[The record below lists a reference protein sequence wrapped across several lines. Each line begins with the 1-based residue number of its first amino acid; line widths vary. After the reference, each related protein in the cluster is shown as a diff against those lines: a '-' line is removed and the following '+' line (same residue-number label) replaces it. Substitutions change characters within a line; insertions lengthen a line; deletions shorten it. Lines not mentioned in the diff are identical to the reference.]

1 MGTVIMETA
10 HTGKCATPLAS
21 MNSEYAYAGPTG
33 VFRCRAPYERTD
45 PRRTDQGRTR
55 APAADAATGPVRVPY
70 GVRRWEQGS
79 DEQTNDGL

>member
-21 MNSEYAYAGPTG
+21 MNSVYAYAGPTG

-45 PRRTDQGRTR
+45 PRRTDPRSDPRRTR
-55 APAADAATGPVRVPY
+55 RRTGPRTGCV
-70 GVRRWEQGS
+70 RWEAMNKQMMGC
-79 DEQTNDGL
+79 EI

>member
-21 MNSEYAYAGPTG
+21 MNSVYAYAGPTG

-45 PRRTDQGRTR
+45 PRRTDPRSRGGRG
-55 APAADAATGPVRVPY
+55 DGPVRVR
-70 GVRRWEQGS
+70 GASVGKR
-79 DEQTNDGL
+79 

>member
-21 MNSEYAYAGPTG
+21 MNSVYAYAGPTG

-45 PRRTDQGRTR
+45 PRRTDPRSRGGSG
-55 APAADAATGPVRVPY
+55 DGPEGPRIHTTY
-70 GVRRWEQGS
+70 GVVGKH
-79 DEQTNDGL
+79 EQTDDGL

>member
-21 MNSEYAYAGPTG
+21 MYAGPTG

-45 PRRTDQGRTR
+45 RADPR
-55 APAADAATGPVRVPY
+55 ATALRSIRVVRSGGGHDP
-70 GVRRWEQGS
+70 
-79 DEQTNDGL
+79 

>member
-21 MNSEYAYAGPTG
+21 MNSVYAYAGPTG

-45 PRRTDQGRTR
+45 PRRTDPRSRGGRGDR
-55 APAADAATGPVRVPY
+55 TGPRTGY
-70 GVRRWEQGS
+70 ARWEAMNKQMMGC
-79 DEQTNDGL
+79 EI

>member
-21 MNSEYAYAGPTG
+21 VKSVYAYAGPTG

-45 PRRTDQGRTR
+45 RADPGDGAPLHTRRALRRR
-55 APAADAATGPVRVPY
+55 A
-70 GVRRWEQGS
+70 
-79 DEQTNDGL
+79 

>member
-45 PRRTDQGRTR
+45 PRRTDPRSRGGPRRRTGPRTR
-55 APAADAATGPVRVPY
+55 Y
-70 GVRRWEQGS
+70 GVRRWEAMNKQMMGC
-79 DEQTNDGL
+79 EF